1 MQITEETRDG
11 AVVVSASGRLDS
23 NTAAAL
29 EAVLPA
35 RIEANAAT
43 VLSLADVPYV
53 SSAGLRVLLIGAKA
67 ARAKGHKLVL
77 AGLSDSV
84 REVFDVSGFT
94 AIFAIEPDVES
105 ALASLG

>member
-1 MQITEETRDG
+1 
-11 AVVVSASGRLDS
+11 
-23 NTAAAL
+23 
-29 EAVLPA
+29 
-35 RIEANAAT
+35 
-43 VLSLADVPYV
+43 
-53 SSAGLRVLLIGAKA
+53 VLLIGAKT